1 MRPIF
6 WGLICFLIGMVGWIA
21 FSVIGGLGEGI
32 TGEADPTFKALVSF
46 FGMIFF
52 FSLPVAI
59 IFEIIRWARKRKR
72 RKREGEL
79 NLKN

>member
-21 FSVIGGLGEGI
+21 FSVIGGLGEAVS
-32 TGEADPTFKALVSF
+32 GEANPTLKALVYI
-46 FGMIFF
+46 FGTIFF

-59 IFEIIRWARKRKR
+59 ILEIIRWIRKRKR
-72 RKREGEL
+72 T
-79 NLKN
+79 